1 MFNKKKTSEEEI
13 KEKKIEFVYEIPE
26 EEIIDIDIPEETI
39 NEWQKIVDNIAKI
52 FDVPVALIMKV
63 KPPKIEVL
71 ISSKTEG
78 NPYHIGESKYLA
90 GLYCNTV
97 MIRNEKLLV
106 PDALKDELWKDNP
119 DVELAMIS
127 YLGYPITWP
136 NCQMFGTICVLDS
149 RENHYSEDFMEMLE
163 GYKNKFEDY
172 LEKTHLKHLFE
183 EELIRKKELEE
194 KLRDQSEELRLL
206 NRIIDHTLTE
216 RIKELTGLYNVSKY
230 LMDTEKPMKEA
241 IKEIIDYIPPA
252 WQYPDSTTARV
263 IIGETAIT
271 SKGFVESK
279 WKLSADIFYKKQK
292 IGSLEVF
299 YTKEK
304 PEDDEGPFLKEE
316 LSLIEGLART
326 ISGYI
331 TRVRNLEDIQE
342 SEKRYVLA
350 QRAANIGSWDWNI
363 LSNELSWSERIEHL
377 FGFKKGEFKRT
388 YEAFLECIH
397 PEDKQFVVDSVNAS
411 LELDRDYNIEHRIIW
426 PNGITRWVSEK
437 GEVYRD
443 QKGNPIRMLGIVQ
456 DITERKKME
465 EELKESEK
473 RFRRLFED
481 AAIGINLTDLEGR
494 ITASNKAL
502 QNMLGYNFDELNGM
516 NFTEFTYQED
526 IKVDMKLFEEMIE
539 GKRESYML
547 EKRYIKRN
555 KEVIWVNITVTIICD
570 EQKNPLYAISMVED
584 ISVRKNAVMDLKE
597 SEEKNRQL
605 INNANDAIFITSLNE
620 EGELSFLISVNEKAC
635 ALLGYTEE
643 ELLSLTPRDILS
655 LDDIAV
661 LDESM
666 RVLLDGKGFVT
677 ERIFITKQGK
687 GIPVEISSHLIDLRD
702 QQVTMA
708 IARDISERKQ
718 SETIQRMAYSQIER
732 NIQELSNLVD
742 GIRNPL
748 AVIQGCIEVKYP
760 GYDDVI
766 SKQVDM
772 ISSTTNEISDRWL
785 ESEQFRNILREQLI
799 I

>member
-1 MFNKKKTSEEEI
+1 
-13 KEKKIEFVYEIPE
+13 
-26 EEIIDIDIPEETI
+26 
-39 NEWQKIVDNIAKI
+39 
-52 FDVPVALIMKV
+52 
-63 KPPKIEVL
+63 
-71 ISSKTEG
+71 
-78 NPYHIGESKYLA
+78 
-90 GLYCNTV
+90 
-97 MIRNEKLLV
+97 
-106 PDALKDELWKDNP
+106 
-119 DVELAMIS
+119 
-127 YLGYPITWP
+127 
-136 NCQMFGTICVLDS
+136 
-149 RENHYSEDFMEMLE
+149 
-163 GYKNKFEDY
+163 
-172 LEKTHLKHLFE
+172 
-183 EELIRKKELEE
+183 
-194 KLRDQSEELRLL
+194 
-206 NRIIDHTLTE
+206 
-216 RIKELTGLYNVSKY
+216 
-230 LMDTEKPMKEA
+230 
-241 IKEIIDYIPPA
+241 
-252 WQYPDSTTARV
+252 
-263 IIGETAIT
+263 
-271 SKGFVESK
+271 
-279 WKLSADIFYKKQK
+279 
-292 IGSLEVF
+292 
-299 YTKEK
+299 
-304 PEDDEGPFLKEE
+304 
-316 LSLIEGLART
+316 
-326 ISGYI
+326 
-331 TRVRNLEDIQE
+331 
-342 SEKRYVLA
+342 
-350 QRAANIGSWDWNI
+350 
-363 LSNELSWSERIEHL
+363 
-377 FGFKKGEFKRT
+377 
-388 YEAFLECIH
+388 
-397 PEDKQFVVDSVNAS
+397 
-411 LELDRDYNIEHRIIW
+411 
-426 PNGITRWVSEK
+426 
-437 GEVYRD
+437 
-443 QKGNPIRMLGIVQ
+443 MLGIVQ

-766 SKQVDM
+766 SKQVDL